1 MIIWIMAGVA
11 AVMLALILYSVLV
24 IASRSDDAIERHFE
38 KRPVK
43 HREPTPHSQTAKAD
57 AGKPR
62 LSLVP
67 MQILYDIAEVRAY
80 GCRKYPEGGPDNWRQ
95 VEVERYR
102 DAMLRHMVAYI
113 RDPEGVDAESGL
125 PHLSH
130 VATNVS
136 FLCEL
141 EHGNGK

>member
-1 MIIWIMAGVA
+1 MNKTA
-11 AVMLALILYSVLV
+11 
-24 IASRSDDAIERHFE
+24 D
-38 KRPVK
+38 
-43 HREPTPHSQTAKAD
+43 QTAKAD

-80 GCRKYPEGGPDNWRQ
+80 GCKKYPEGGQDNWRQ
-95 VEVERYR
+95 VEVKRYR
-102 DAMLRHMVAYI
+102 DALLRHTIAYI

-125 PHLSH
+125 LHLWH
-130 VATNVS
+130 LACNVA

-141 EHGNGK
+141 EHKDGEH

>member
-1 MIIWIMAGVA
+1 MRMNKTAPDQI
-11 AVMLALILYSVLV
+11 
-24 IASRSDDAIERHFE
+24 
-38 KRPVK
+38 
-43 HREPTPHSQTAKAD
+43 AKAD

-102 DAMLRHMVAYI
+102 DALLRHTIAYI
-113 RDPEGVDAESGL
+113 RDPDGVDAESGY

-141 EHGNGK
+141 EHGSMGEETGEEWNCLS